1 MAGCDYFNAGCKV
14 VSGDEHI
21 ADPFPGRWVILRA
34 LGAGTI
40 ALSKVLTFLWR
51 RRRGRLA
58 LLVVAVATA
67 VIAVLGGFGRADV
80 ARATLAVSGANQ
92 AIASDAFSITPTCA
106 WTSDLRPGQSASAA
120 GPQRYLILQATVV
133 NKAPD
138 WLAMQ
143 AYLDRDVIWLPTGAG
158 EPVPSERTQRA
169 DDATV
174 RLTLGPGLPVRVNF
188 IWALPAGMAPPT
200 QATWGLFARRH
211 VARSYASGE
220 EMWVQDGPGGKFV
233 LPVGTSCD
241 GATP

>member
-1 MAGCDYFNAGCKV
+1 MK
-14 VSGDEHI
+14 
-21 ADPFPGRWVILRA
+21 
-34 LGAGTI
+34 
-40 ALSKVLTFLWR
+40 FLWR
-51 RRRGRLA
+51 QRRGRIA
-58 LLVVAVATA
+58 LLGVAVAAA

-106 WTSDLRPGQSASAA
+106 WTSEVRPGQAAS
-120 GPQRYLILQATVV
+120 GPQRYLILRATVV
-133 NKAPD
+133 NKASD

-143 AYLDRDVIWLPTGAG
+143 AYLDRDVIWLPTGSG
-158 EPVPSERTQRA
+158 EPVNSERTQRA

-174 RLTLGPGLPVRVNF
+174 RLTLGPGLPVRVDF
-188 IWALPAGMAPPT
+188 IWELPAGMVPPT

-233 LPVGTSCD
+233 LPVGTACD
-241 GATP
+241 GALP